1 MFVWTKNCRFL
12 VIHRAPPPSKK
23 CLIMQSGLQVQKGD
37 TLLVLEAM
45 KMEYPV
51 MAEASGKVVEVH
63 VEGNT
68 LTRQGDVL
76 LTLEVDVKG
85 PEE

>member
-1 MFVWTKNCRFL
+1 M
-12 VIHRAPPPSKK
+12 
-23 CLIMQSGLQVQKGD
+23 QVQKGD

-51 MAEASGKVVEVH
+51 TAEASGKVVEVH
-63 VEGNT
+63 VESNT

-76 LTLEVDVKG
+76 LTLTMDENVTT